1 MTPTACNGKLGSLMK
16 TVTVYTT
23 RYCPYCNAAKDLLRS
38 KKAEFHEIDV
48 SDDDEFDAL
57 VERTGWKTVPQI
69 FIENEMI
76 GGFNELAA
84 LDREGK
90 LDEKLA

>member
-1 MTPTACNGKLGSLMK
+1 MI
-16 TVTVYTT
+16 TVYTT
-23 RYCPYCNAAKDLLRS
+23 RSCPYCRSAKDLLRS
-38 KKAEFHEIDV
+38 KKVAFKEIDV

-57 VERTGWKTVPQI
+57 VKRTGFKTVPQI
-69 FIENEMI
+69 FIGEKMI

-90 LDEKLA
+90 LDALLAG

>member
-1 MTPTACNGKLGSLMK
+1 MDI
-16 TVTVYTT
+16 TVYTT
-23 RYCPYCNAAKDLLRS
+23 RFCPYCRAAKDLLRS
-38 KKAEFHEIDV
+38 KKASFREIDV

-57 VERTGWKTVPQI
+57 VRRTGFKTVPQI
-69 FIENEMI
+69 FIGEKMI

-90 LDEKLA
+90 LDGMLSG